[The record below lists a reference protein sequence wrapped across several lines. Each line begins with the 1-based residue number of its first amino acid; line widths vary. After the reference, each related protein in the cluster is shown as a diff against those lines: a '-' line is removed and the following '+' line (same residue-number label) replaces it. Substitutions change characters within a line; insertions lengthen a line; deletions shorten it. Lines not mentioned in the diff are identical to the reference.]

1 MLPGSVGG
9 VHPQQNRTPP
19 SAVCAARY
27 GGRMS
32 GIRFERTAPAA
43 PQLMLPDAGQ
53 RAVIDLADGASAAV
67 LGAPGSGKTTTI
79 IELVADRVGPI
90 DEGGRGWSP
99 DSLLVLAS
107 SRAAATRL
115 RDRLALRIGVP
126 SNGPLARTVSSLAF
140 ELVGAA
146 ARAAGVEPPR
156 LVTAAEQDADIAAL
170 LEGHLETGRGPN
182 WPELLDPAVRRLR
195 GFRTELRELMARA
208 TEYDVSPQRLRELG
222 RATGRE
228 EWVAAGDFIEEY
240 LEIVASSRTAQLDP
254 AELARFAIE
263 AVRAGDSVDVADDRV
278 SKLRLV
284 VVDDLQEATASTL
297 GLLRALS
304 DRGVAVIAFGDPDVA
319 ANAFRGGE
327 PDALGRLSTVLGNP
341 GLQRFVL
348 PEVHRQPAP
357 LRALTS
363 AVTAR
368 IGTAAAGTQRA
379 ARAVGTTSA
388 SPLPLARIE
397 ATSPAREWAAVAR
410 LLREEHL
417 GRDVPW
423 NQLAVIVRSSAHAP
437 GIARALAL
445 AEVPTRTASGGVALR
460 DENAARS
467 LLALIEVGVGRVELT
482 PELAAGLLLSP
493 FGGLDALGL
502 RRLRLALRAEELSG
516 GGYRPSDE
524 LLVEALS
531 APGRFATVDSRPA
544 RQAEHL
550 AGSLAA
556 LRSSDGSIED
566 LLWLG
571 WDRSRLATA
580 WHDQAL
586 GSGPVAAEANR
597 NLDAVV
603 ALFTAA
609 KRFAERRPDAPAS
622 EFLAEVLDAEVP
634 EDVLAPSGRDD
645 AVLVTT
651 PSGAVGLEFRTVVV
665 AALQDGVWPNLRA
678 RGSLLQ
684 PQNLLRALNSGRGA
698 GARDDAAADRAI
710 DDRKLVLDDEL
721 RMFALAVSRATER
734 VVLAAVANDDEQR
747 SVFFSLLPPDAP
759 LLDSSTKP
767 PLSLRGFTGR
777 LRRTLADPRSP
788 REDAAAA
795 ASSLAE
801 LARLGLPGASPDD
814 WHGLEPISST
824 GPLYE
829 GDSIPIS
836 PSRMDRIEESP
847 LDWFLE
853 TIAGGDSG
861 VIAGVGT
868 ILHWA
873 METTG
878 DPVVDKLWA
887 AVESR
892 WGELAFESPWLAE
905 RHRDLARGFT
915 EALADYLADF
925 RRDGKALVAAE
936 GRFRLEYGEL
946 QGEIAGELRED
957 GTPRPQIV
965 VNGSIDRVE
974 RDADGAVVIVDLK
987 TGRPITSASVIA
999 AHPQLGAY
1007 QLAYAEGEFDK
1018 ALEPHGEHASGGAKL
1033 LYVREGKDGLRYR
1046 NGHQAPLDAEALEAV
1061 RERIRHAAMLIAAAE
1076 FDGRLEL
1083 EQFGGFGTTPRLR
1096 LHRVRAVSSD

>member
-1 MLPGSVGG
+1 
-9 VHPQQNRTPP
+9 
-19 SAVCAARY
+19 
-27 GGRMS
+27 MS

-43 PQLMLPDAGQ
+43 PQQLVPDPGQ
-53 RAVIDLADGASAAV
+53 RLVIELPDGASAAV

-79 IELVADRVGPI
+79 VELVAERV
-90 DEGGRGWSP
+90 DGRGWSP

-107 SRAAATRL
+107 SRVAATRL

-170 LEGHLETGRGPN
+170 LEGHLEAGTGPT
-182 WPELLDPAVRRLR
+182 WPELLDPSVRRLR

-208 TEYDVSPQRLRELG
+208 TEYDVSPSRLRELG

-228 EWVAAGDFIEEY
+228 AWVAAADFIEEY

-254 AELARFAIE
+254 AELARFAIA
-263 AVRAGDSVDVADDRV
+263 AVRGASPDDRV
-278 SKLRLV
+278 STLRLV
-284 VVDDLQEATASTL
+284 VVDDLQEATESTL

-327 PDALGRLSTVLGNP
+327 PDALGRLSAVLGNP
-341 GLQRFVL
+341 ELQQFVL

-379 ARAVGTTSA
+379 ARSVDAASTS
-388 SPLPLARIE
+388 PVPLARIE

-423 NQLAVIVRSSAHAP
+423 NRLAVIVRSSAHAP

-460 DENAARS
+460 DETAARS
-467 LLALIEVGVGRVELT
+467 LLALVEVGVGRVELT
-482 PELAAGLLLSP
+482 AELAAELLLSP
-493 FGGLDALGL
+493 FGGLDALAL
-502 RRLRLALRAEELSG
+502 RRLRLALRAEELAG
-516 GGYRPSDE
+516 DGNRVSDE

-531 APGRFATVDSRPA
+531 APGRFVTVDSRPA
-544 RQAEHL
+544 RQAERL
-550 AGSLAA
+550 AETLEA
-556 LRSSDGSIED
+556 LRISEGSIED
-566 LLWLG
+566 LLWLA
-571 WDRSRLATA
+571 WDRSRLAKP

-609 KRFAERRPDAPAS
+609 KRFAERRPDAPSS

-634 EDVLAPSGRDD
+634 EDVLAPSGSDD

-651 PSGAVGLEFRTVVV
+651 PSGAVGREFHTVVV

-684 PQNLLRALNSGRGA
+684 PQNLLRVLTAQGA
-698 GARDDAAADRAI
+698 GDSI

-734 VVLAAVANDDEQR
+734 VVLASVANDDEQR
-747 SVFFSLLPPDAP
+747 SVFFSLLPTDTP

-777 LRRTLADPRSP
+777 LRRTLADPRSN
-788 REDAAAA
+788 RADAAAA

-824 GPLYE
+824 GALYE
-829 GDSIPIS
+829 GDSIPVS
-836 PSRMDRIEESP
+836 PSRMERLEESP

-861 VIAGVGT
+861 GV
-868 ILHWA
+868 
-873 METTG
+873 
-878 DPVVDKLWA
+878 
-887 AVESR
+887 
-892 WGELAFESPWLAE
+892 
-905 RHRDLARGFT
+905 
-915 EALADYLADF
+915 
-925 RRDGKALVAAE
+925 
-936 GRFRLEYGEL
+936 
-946 QGEIAGELRED
+946 
-957 GTPRPQIV
+957 
-965 VNGSIDRVE
+965 
-974 RDADGAVVIVDLK
+974 
-987 TGRPITSASVIA
+987 
-999 AHPQLGAY
+999 
-1007 QLAYAEGEFDK
+1007 
-1018 ALEPHGEHASGGAKL
+1018 
-1033 LYVREGKDGLRYR
+1033 
-1046 NGHQAPLDAEALEAV
+1046 
-1061 RERIRHAAMLIAAAE
+1061 
-1076 FDGRLEL
+1076 
-1083 EQFGGFGTTPRLR
+1083 
-1096 LHRVRAVSSD
+1096 AVSRVSSPRRSPTTSPTSDARASCSSPRRAGSSWSTANWRARSSERTAPPGRGSWSTDPSTGSSATPMARW

>member
-1 MLPGSVGG
+1 
-9 VHPQQNRTPP
+9 
-19 SAVCAARY
+19 
-27 GGRMS
+27 MS
-32 GIRFERTAPAA
+32 GIRFEQTKPAA
-43 PQLMLPDAGQ
+43 RQPVVLDAGQ
-53 RAVIDLADGASAAV
+53 RAVVELRDGVSAAV

-79 IELVADRVGPI
+79 VELVADRV
-90 DEGGRGWSP
+90 DGRGWSP

-107 SRAAATRL
+107 SRASATRL

-156 LVTAAEQDADIAAL
+156 LVTAAEQDADIAAI
-170 LEGHLETGRGPN
+170 LEGHLEAGTGPA
-182 WPELLDPAVRRLR
+182 WPDLLDPAVRRLR

-208 TEYDVSPQRLRELG
+208 TEYDVSPSGLRELG
-222 RATGRE
+222 WATGRE
-228 EWVAAGDFIEEY
+228 AWVAAADFIEEY
-240 LEIVASSRTAQLDP
+240 LGIVASSRTTQLDP
-254 AELARFAIE
+254 AELARFAVG
-263 AVRAGDSVDVADDRV
+263 AVRDGSRDDRI
-278 SKLRLV
+278 SRMRLV
-284 VVDDLQEATASTL
+284 VVDDLQEATESTL
-297 GLLRALS
+297 ALLRALS
-304 DRGVAVIAFGDPDVA
+304 DRGVTVIAFGDPDVA

-327 PDALGRLSTVLGNP
+327 PDALGRLSAVLGNP
-341 GLQRFVL
+341 ELQQFVL
-348 PEVHRQPAP
+348 PMVHRQSVP

-379 ARAVGTTSA
+379 AGSSKLAAAALVEVAAVTMAAAAAAVAAEASAATSA
-388 SPLPLARIE
+388 AASTATIPLARIE

-423 NQLAVIVRSSAHAP
+423 NQLAVIVRSSVHAP
-437 GIARALAL
+437 AIARALSL

-460 DENAARS
+460 DETAARS
-467 LLALIEVGVGRVELT
+467 LLSVVEVGVGRAELNA
-482 PELAAGLLLSP
+482 ELAAELLLSQ
-493 FGGLDALGL
+493 FGGLDALAL
-502 RRLRLALRAEELSG
+502 RRLRLSLRAEELAG
-516 GGYRPSDE
+516 DGTRGSDA

-531 APGRFATVDSRPA
+531 APGRFATIDSRPA
-544 RQAEHL
+544 RSAEHL
-550 AGSLAA
+550 AETLAA
-556 LRSSDGSIED
+556 LRASDGSIED
-566 LLWLG
+566 LLWLA
-571 WDRSRLATA
+571 WDRSRLAAA

-597 NLDAVV
+597 NLDGIV

-634 EDVLAPSGRDD
+634 EDMLSPGRSDD

-651 PSGAVGLEFRTVVV
+651 PSGALGLEFRTVVV
-665 AALQDGVWPNLRA
+665 AALQDGIWPNLRA

-684 PQNLLRALNSGRGA
+684 PQNLVRALRSDGDGTD
-698 GARDDAAADRAI
+698 GGAADRTI

-721 RMFALAVSRATER
+721 RMFALAVSRASER
-734 VVLAAVANDDEQR
+734 VILSAVANDDEQR
-747 SVFFSLLPPDAP
+747 SVFFSLLPAETP
-759 LLDSSTKP
+759 LIDSATKP

-777 LRRTLADPRSP
+777 LRRTLADPRSN
-788 REDAAAA
+788 RADAAGA

-801 LARLGLPGASPDD
+801 LARMGLPGASPDD
-814 WHGLEPISST
+814 WHGLEPISSS
-824 GPLYE
+824 GALFE
-829 GDSIPIS
+829 GDSIPVS
-836 PSRMDRIEESP
+836 PSRMERLEESP

-861 VIAGVGT
+861 VVAGVGT

-873 METTG
+873 METTD
-878 DPVVDKLWA
+878 DPVVDNLWS
-887 AVESR
+887 AVNSR
-892 WGELAFESPWLAE
+892 WNELVFESPWLAE
-905 RHRDLARGFT
+905 RQLQLARRFT
-915 EALADYLADF
+915 EGLADYLADF
-925 RRDGKALVAAE
+925 RREGKTLIAAE

-946 QGEIAGELRED
+946 EVSGPHDDGLR
-957 GTPRPQIV
+957 TPAPTRPAIV

-974 RDADGAVVIVDLK
+974 RDPDGRVVIVDLK
-987 TGRPITSASVIA
+987 TGRPITSPATIA

-1007 QLAYAEGEFDK
+1007 QLAYAEGKFDEP
-1018 ALEPHGEHASGGAKL
+1018 LEGVEHTSGGAKL
-1033 LYVREGKDGLRYR
+1033 LYVREGRDGRRYR
-1046 NGHQAPLDAEALEAV
+1046 DGHQATLDGEALDAV
-1061 RERIRHAAMLIAAAE
+1061 RKRIRQAAVLIAAAE
-1076 FDGRLEL
+1076 FDGKLEL

>member
-1 MLPGSVGG
+1 
-9 VHPQQNRTPP
+9 
-19 SAVCAARY
+19 
-27 GGRMS
+27 MS

-43 PQLMLPDAGQ
+43 PQQVVPDPGQ

-79 IELVADRVGPI
+79 VELVADRV
-90 DEGGRGWSP
+90 DLRGWSP

-146 ARAAGVEPPR
+146 ARVSGVEPPR
-156 LVTAAEQDADIAAL
+156 LVTAAEQDADIAAI
-170 LEGHLETGRGPN
+170 LEGHLEAGAGPA

-208 TEYDVSPQRLRELG
+208 TEYDVSPARLRELG

-228 EWVAAGDFIEEY
+228 AWVAAADFIEEY

-263 AVRAGDSVDVADDRV
+263 AVRAGSPDDRV
-278 SKLRLV
+278 SRLRLV
-284 VVDDLQEATASTL
+284 VVDDLQEATESTL

-304 DRGVAVIAFGDPDVA
+304 ERGVAVIAFGDPDVA

-327 PDALGRLSTVLGNP
+327 PDALGRLSAVLGDP
-341 GLQRFVL
+341 ELQQFVL
-348 PEVHRQPAP
+348 PEVHRQPVP

-363 AVTAR
+363 AVTGR

-379 ARAVGTTSA
+379 AAASA
-388 SPLPLARIE
+388 REGDAASTPPLPLARIE

-417 GRDVPW
+417 ARDVPW
-423 NQLAVIVRSSAHAP
+423 SQLAVIVRSSAHAP

-460 DENAARS
+460 DETAARS
-467 LLALIEVGVGRVELT
+467 LLALVEVGVGRVELT
-482 PELAAGLLLSP
+482 AELAAELLLSP
-493 FGGLDALGL
+493 FGGLDALAL
-502 RRLRLALRAEELSG
+502 RRLRLALRAEELAG
-516 GGYRPSDE
+516 DGHRVSDE

-531 APGRFATVDSRPA
+531 APGRFVTVDSRPA

-550 AGSLAA
+550 AETLEA
-556 LRSSDGSIED
+556 LRTSEGSIED
-566 LLWLG
+566 LLWLA
-571 WDRSRLATA
+571 WDRSRLAKP

-684 PQNLLRALNSGRGA
+684 PQNLLRALRSSGDGSA
-698 GARDDAAADRAI
+698 GEAADRAI

-747 SVFFSLLPPDAP
+747 SMFFSLLPADTP

-777 LRRTLADPRSP
+777 LRRTLADPRSN
-788 REDAAAA
+788 RSDAAAA
-795 ASSLAE
+795 AASLAE

-824 GPLYE
+824 GALYE
-829 GDSIPIS
+829 GDSIPVS
-836 PSRMDRIEESP
+836 PSRMERLEESP

-861 VIAGVGT
+861 VVAGVGT

-873 METTG
+873 METTD
-878 DPVVDKLWA
+878 DPVVDNLWA

-892 WGELAFESPWLAE
+892 WSELVFESPWLAE
-905 RHRDLARGFT
+905 RHLGLARIFT

-925 RRDGKALVAAE
+925 RRDGKILVAAE
-936 GRFRLEYGEL
+936 GRFKLEYGEL
-946 QGEIAGELRED
+946 EGESGGEEPRD
-957 GTPRPQIV
+957 GGTPRPRIV

-987 TGRPITSASVIA
+987 TGRPITSPSVIA

-1007 QLAYAEGEFDK
+1007 QLAYAEGKFAE
-1018 ALEPHGEHASGGAKL
+1018 ALEPHGEHAPGGAKL
-1033 LYVREGKDGLRYR
+1033 LYVREGKDGRRYR
-1046 NGHQAPLDAEALEAV
+1046 DGHQATLDAEALELV
-1061 RERIRHAAMLIAAAE
+1061 RERIRQAAMLIAAAE
-1076 FDGRLEL
+1076 FDGKLEL

-1096 LHRVRAVSSD
+1096 LHRVKAVSSD

>member
-1 MLPGSVGG
+1 
-9 VHPQQNRTPP
+9 
-19 SAVCAARY
+19 
-27 GGRMS
+27 MS
-32 GIRFERTAPAA
+32 GIRFERTASAA
-43 PQLMLPDAGQ
+43 PQQMVPDAGQ
-53 RAVIDLADGASAAV
+53 RAVIDLADDVSAAV

-79 IELVADRVGPI
+79 VELVADRVGPV
-90 DEGGRGWSP
+90 ETGGRGWSP

-146 ARAAGVEPPR
+146 ARAAGAEPPR

-170 LEGHLETGRGPN
+170 LDGHLESGGGPA

-208 TEYDVSPQRLRELG
+208 TEYDVSPARLRELG

-228 EWVAAGDFIEEY
+228 AWVAAADFIEEY
-240 LEIVASSRTAQLDP
+240 LEVVASSRTAQLDP

-263 AVRAGDSVDVADDRV
+263 AVRAGSPDDRV
-278 SKLRLV
+278 SRLRLV
-284 VVDDLQEATASTL
+284 VVDDLQEATESTL
-297 GLLRALS
+297 GLLRALT

-327 PDALGRLSTVLGNP
+327 PDALGRLSAVLGNP
-341 GLQRFVL
+341 ELQQFVL
-348 PEVHRQPAP
+348 PDVHRQPAT

-379 ARAVGTTSA
+379 ARVSRPTDAEAAAEVETGA
-388 SPLPLARIE
+388 LALARIE

-460 DENAARS
+460 DESAARS
-467 LLALIEVGVGRVELT
+467 LLALVEVGVGRVELT
-482 PELAAGLLLSP
+482 AELAAELLLSP
-493 FGGLDALGL
+493 FGGLDALAL
-502 RRLRLALRAEELSG
+502 RRLRLALRAEELAG
-516 GGYRPSDE
+516 DGHRVSDE

-531 APGRFATVDSRPA
+531 APGRLVTIDSRPA
-544 RQAEHL
+544 RQAERL
-550 AGSLAA
+550 AETLEA
-556 LRSSDGSIED
+556 LRTSDGSIED
-566 LLWLG
+566 LLWLA
-571 WDRSRLATA
+571 WERSRLAKP

-586 GSGPVAAEANR
+586 GSGPVAVEANR

-634 EDVLAPSGRDD
+634 EDVLAPTGRDD

-684 PQNLLRALNSGRGA
+684 PQNLLRELTSQG
-698 GARDDAAADRAI
+698 AADSI

-747 SVFFSLLPPDAP
+747 SMFFSLLPAETP

-777 LRRTLADPRSP
+777 LRRTLADPRSN
-788 REDAAAA
+788 RADARAA

-829 GDSIPIS
+829 GDSIPVS
-836 PSRMDRIEESP
+836 PSRMERLEESP

-861 VIAGVGT
+861 VVAGVGT

-873 METTG
+873 METTD
-878 DPVVDKLWA
+878 DPVVDQLWA
-887 AVESR
+887 AVQSR
-892 WGELAFESPWLAE
+892 WSELVFESPWLAE
-905 RHRDLARGFT
+905 RHLGLARIFI

-925 RRDGKALVAAE
+925 RRDGKTLVAAE

-946 QGEIAGELRED
+946 EGEELRED
-957 GTPRPQIV
+957 GTPRPRIV

-987 TGRPITSASVIA
+987 TGRPITSAATIA

-1007 QLAYAEGEFDK
+1007 QLAYAEGKFADV
-1018 ALEPHGEHASGGAKL
+1018 LEPHGQHAPGGAKL
-1033 LYVREGKDGLRYR
+1033 LYVREGKDGRRYR
-1046 NGHQAPLDAEALEAV
+1046 DGHQATLDAEALELV
-1061 RERIRHAAMLIAAAE
+1061 RERIRQAALLIAAAE
-1076 FDGRLEL
+1076 FDGKLEL

-1096 LHRVRAVSSD
+1096 LHRVKAVSSD